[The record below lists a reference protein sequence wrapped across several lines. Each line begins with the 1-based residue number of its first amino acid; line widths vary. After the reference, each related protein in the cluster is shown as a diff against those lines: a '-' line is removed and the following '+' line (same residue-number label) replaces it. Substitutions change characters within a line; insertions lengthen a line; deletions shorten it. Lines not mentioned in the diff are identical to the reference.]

1 MMTWTAPVIPAR
13 KPGWE
18 HAYAEKLQA
27 LVDMPF
33 SWGKGDCIARVLDLC
48 EAMTGVNP
56 LPVSQR
62 RYSTAAGA
70 AKVMKR
76 LGFESVGHA
85 LGAVFSEVAKSKAR
99 RGDCGVADV
108 RIAGEIVE
116 AAFIVMGAQAVAS
129 NERGPVVIQTL
140 QLKKTFAI
148 GWEPPTT

>member
-1 MMTWTAPVIPAR
+1 MMFKAVTIPAR

-18 HAYAEKLQA
+18 HAYSETLQS
-27 LVDMPF
+27 LVDTPF
-33 SWGKGDCIARVLDLC
+33 AWGTADCLARVADLC

-56 LPVSQR
+56 LPASER

-76 LGFESVGHA
+76 LGFATVGEALASV
-85 LGAVFSEVAKSKAR
+85 FPTVAKAKAR

-108 RIAGEIVE
+108 RIDGVTVE